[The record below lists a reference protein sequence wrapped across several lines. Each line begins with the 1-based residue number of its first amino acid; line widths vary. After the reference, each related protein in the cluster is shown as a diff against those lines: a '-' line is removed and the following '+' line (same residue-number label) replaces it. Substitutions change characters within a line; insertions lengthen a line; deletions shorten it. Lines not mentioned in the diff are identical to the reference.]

1 MANYQRRNNMKVQ
14 VVKGDLYLSAETEAE
29 AFELARLTKK
39 QIVIRKGVR
48 ENSTAVAVEL
58 NLYL

>member
-1 MANYQRRNNMKVQ
+1 MKVQ
-14 VVKGDLYLSAETEAE
+14 VVKEDLYLSAETEAE